1 MSLNSVPS
9 NDLSSS
15 VNESRPYD
23 NGSLEETHAQS
34 SPPHTPEEPPLE
46 EETPADQVAGQ
57 PQPEAEAPPPAEAA
71 AQEPAAEAPTAQ
83 EAQEEAE
90 APPEAAA
97 GQPQAEAEAP
107 SPAEAAAQEPAAWA
121 EEAEEAAPEAAPEE
135 EPEEEEEALPGEA
148 AEVGGRKRGD
158 IVEGVVRQ
166 TTPTEVLVA
175 LEDGT
180 EGIISSRE
188 LARMDQQALDDLR
201 IGSSVLA
208 YVLNPA
214 NRNGRAVL
222 SLTRA
227 QEEHDWR
234 MAQQYSESQD
244 LYTGKVSGYNKGGLI
259 VRFGRVRGF
268 VPASQV
274 SEERRQR
281 AVGESPM
288 ERWGRMIGEDIVVK
302 VIEVNRN
309 RNRLIL
315 SERAAV
321 KEWRDQRKADLL
333 DRLEVGEIRKGT
345 VVSLTDFGAFV
356 DLGGADGLVHL
367 TELSWEHVTH
377 PREVVR
383 VGQQVE
389 VEVISLDRERRRI
402 GLSMKSRQNDPW
414 ESVVSHLRV
423 GQLVRGTITKLTKF
437 GAFARLAE
445 APSIEG
451 LIHISELAEHR
462 VGHPREVVREGE
474 ELTLRI
480 VKIDKAQRRIGLS
493 LKQVNAIDYLEID
506 LATYDDAV
514 EEQPVALEDIQ
525 PVASGQEA
533 VGSGSQA
540 AAAPDLEP
548 PAEEPLAEAPVAEV
562 VEAEEAA
569 EEEPEETEE
578 EVEETAVE
586 ETEEED
592 V

>member
-46 EETPADQVAGQ
+46 QEKPADQAAEQ
-57 PQPEAEAPPPAEAA
+57 PQPEAEAPSPLEVA
-71 AQEPAAEAPTAQ
+71 AQEPAAEAPTVE
-83 EAQEEAE
+83 EAEAE

-97 GQPQAEAEAP
+97 GVPEPEAEAP
-107 SPAEAAAQEPAAWA
+107 SPLEAAAQEPAAWA
-121 EEAEEAAPEAAPEE
+121 EEAAQTAPEE
-135 EPEEEEEALPGEA
+135 ETEEEEALPGEA

-166 TTPTEVLVA
+166 TTPTEVLVE

-188 LARMDQQALDDLR
+188 LARMDQQALEDLQ
-201 IGSSVLA
+201 IGSTVLA

-514 EEQPVALEDIQ
+514 EERPVVLEDIQ
-525 PVASGQEA
+525 PAASEQEA
-533 VGSGSQA
+533 AGSGPQA
-540 AAAPDLEP
+540 AAVAPDSEP
-548 PAEEPLAEAPVAEV
+548 PAEEPPAEV
-562 VEAEEAA
+562 PPEEGIEGAA
-569 EEEPEETEE
+569 EQEPEET
-578 EVEETAVE
+578 VEETG
-586 ETEEED
+586 EED